1 MATPKQVSY
10 ALVLMARAGFP
21 TRYMGREHKELG
33 AGMRERSG
41 SVEGWLQKMSVG
53 DASALID
60 KLKGMV
66 GEPAHEER

>member
-1 MATPKQVSY
+1 MATTKQVSY

-21 TRYMGREHKELG
+21 TRFIGREHKELG

-41 SVEGWLQKMSVG
+41 SVEAWLRNMSVG

-60 KLKGMV
+60 KLKGMT
-66 GEPAHEER
+66 GAPGQEER